1 MINTLTRVEFAPR
14 TANNITNSY
23 CGFCDT
29 PIIKGSPR
37 VVHRM
42 YHAPGNFV
50 RNNGDKSGF
59 NAGGEMDL
67 YVHPSCAFHQRSTH
81 KKTMCRGGCEEKI
94 AAGKWAFVSI
104 LGDKKH
110 RCQQSE
116 TAPVWLCIP
125 CMETFINT
133 YREILRGHIS
143 ESSQFDEPVAWSKP
157 TGLFVKIAAGVGKRS
172 RPKAKAVFKQMRR
185 VFHFEN
191 QTDEDQAVVVH
202 QALHKIITKAMKQ
215 DKLLGGKKT
224 ADEKSTKKQKRV
236 FDGGNNICN
245 SRSGNSEIGGS
256 TNSSSSSSTSTSTS
270 SSTNGSESHS
280 SKVDA
285 NKHKKRKT
293 THHT

>member
-1 MINTLTRVEFAPR
+1 MINTLTRVEFVPR
-14 TANNITNSY
+14 TANGTKNSY
-23 CGFCDT
+23 CAFCDT
-29 PIIKGSPR
+29 PIEKGSPR

-50 RNNGDKSGF
+50 RNNGDKSGY
-59 NAGGEMDL
+59 NAGGEMDE
-67 YVHPSCAFHQRSTH
+67 YVHPSCAFHQRSTNRR
-81 KKTMCRGGCEEKI
+81 TMCRGGCRGTI

-104 LGDKKH
+104 LGHKKH
-110 RCQQSE
+110 RCQQSP

-125 CMETFINT
+125 CVETFINT

-143 ESSQFDEPVAWSKP
+143 EKSQFDEPVAWSKP
-157 TGLFVKIAAGVGKRS
+157 TGLFVKTAAGLGKRS
-172 RPKAKAVFKQMRR
+172 RPKAKDVLKQMRQ

-202 QALHKIITKAMKQ
+202 QALHKIITKALKQ

-224 ADEKSTKKQKRV
+224 ADEKSTKKRV
-236 FDGGNNICN
+236 LDGG
-245 SRSGNSEIGGS
+245 SDGNSDSGS
-256 TNSSSSSSTSTSTS
+256 TNSSSSSS
-270 SSTNGSESHS
+270 STNGSESNS

-285 NKHKKRKT
+285 NKYKKPKT